1 MSKSV
6 AQVLDLKNDE
16 ELIKEYEEY
25 HKKVWPEVLEG
36 IKEAG
41 IERMEIFRS
50 ANHLFMYCLVGD
62 NFDPNNDF
70 PQQAKSNPKSIEW
83 NKLMK
88 KYQQKVPTA
97 KENEW
102 WSPMTLA
109 FDTEWFNE
117 R

>member
-50 ANHLFMYCLVGD
+50 GNHLFMYCLVGD

-70 PQQAKSNPKSIEW
+70 PQQSKNNEKSVVWEFSNICGREDEKFAAET
-83 NKLMK
+83 KL
-88 KYQQKVPTA
+88 P
-97 KENEW
+97 
-102 WSPMTLA
+102 PI
-109 FDTEWFNE
+109 
-117 R
+117 